1 MFVNKKGE
9 QTMTYNKPKLVLLDS
24 AVKAIQSGIQKGSS
38 SLDNNLGPVHGT
50 LTATS
55 SAYEADE

>member
-1 MFVNKKGE
+1 
-9 QTMTYNKPKLVLLDS
+9 MTYNKPELVLLDS

-38 SLDNNLGPVHGT
+38 SFDNNPPVYGQ